1 MRELVLHHFVWV
13 SMIMNMGELLLTHGL
28 RDGVNG
34 LFKTFI
40 KIWLDTG

>member
-1 MRELVLHHFVWV
+1 MELVLHFVWV
-13 SMIMNMGELLLTHGL
+13 STIMNMGELLLMQGL

-34 LFKTFI
+34 LCKTFI